1 MSVLTNELLKSR
13 FIEAGL
19 SNMKRAVSYMDPKQ
33 SVHLIFD
40 GHKVH
45 HKTVRAW
52 ESLGWLEREH
62 ATSSLWFVRP
72 VAEREGWE
80 A

>member
-1 MSVLTNELLKSR
+1 MTIPTSTLKDR
-13 FIEAGL
+13 FIDAGL
-19 SNMKRAVSYMDPKQ
+19 HRLKRVEMTMNSRRNALVMFGDKPI
-33 SVHLIFD
+33 HNNTLR
-40 GHKVH
+40 G
-45 HKTVRAW
+45 W